1 MKLNK
6 VYLFTI
12 IVARFT
18 EINISDRKRGKHYFN
33 ILAGLNKYGFQC
45 SASSPSGLNWST
57 ALSTRL
63 SISGARGWR
72 RVFATRDNTLNSC
85 LIGLLLF

>member
-45 SASSPSGLNWST
+45 SASSPSGLN
-57 ALSTRL
+57 
-63 SISGARGWR
+63 
-72 RVFATRDNTLNSC
+72 
-85 LIGLLLF
+85 